1 MTSNYEKYALKECSV
16 IIKRIKSPL
25 PRMEKTRAREKI
37 VLINRWEQQEL
48 DNFDDVKDYKNVL
61 KQSSITDNSKTRS
74 SNYIKQLQ
82 QERDLLKSK
91 VENLETQKLIM
102 INEVV
107 LLHKE
112 SASKSEIPKPFSSVN
127 EFADHLRLILPMVY
141 EEAAT
146 EKLRIEAN
154 LTLPIKSEPN
164 TSKLSQKGTLKD
176 NSIPLSK
183 ENRKI
188 KSEPIIPEIKENK
201 MKRKFVSEY
210 SKVGGK
216 PRVKRSKVLN
226 ETLKSN
232 SNQKRKLNLE
242 ESKIDV
248 NKSKSKKIRLNSQT
262 KSENSKKRKFESTQV
277 SKTKKQ
283 KIDLYECNLCNFK
296 GETSGSLKVHKYDM
310 HFEERTSTQRTNIN
324 DSTIW
329 ISEFAKSKSHNL
341 MADNFV
347 ELPLM

>member
-154 LTLPIKSEPN
+154 LSLQIKSEPN
-164 TSKLSQKGTLKD
+164 TSKM
-176 NSIPLSK
+176 K
-183 ENRKI
+183 ENSKI
-188 KSEPIIPEIKENK
+188 KSEAIISEIKENK
-201 MKRKFVSEY
+201 KRKFVAED
-210 SKVGGK
+210 SKVIGQ
-216 PRVKRSKVLN
+216 PRVKHSKVLN
-226 ETLKSN
+226 VTDKSK
-232 SNQKRKLNLE
+232 SYHKRKLNVDDT
-242 ESKIDV
+242 KIDD
-248 NKSKSKKIRLNSQT
+248 NKSKSKKIRLNVQT
-262 KSENSKKRKFESTQV
+262 KTENSKKRKFESTQV

-283 KIDLYECNLCNFK
+283 KIDPY
-296 GETSGSLKVHKYDM
+296 
-310 HFEERTSTQRTNIN
+310 
-324 DSTIW
+324 
-329 ISEFAKSKSHNL
+329 
-341 MADNFV
+341 
-347 ELPLM
+347 